1 MMDNNKSKTELIDEL
16 NQLRQR
22 VAQLEA
28 LTPESP
34 SEPEPLLDCGPNDD
48 LSDQDRPY
56 LLEQLQKQNEY
67 LAALHD
73 TTLDLMNRLD
83 LTDLLQAVVIRAG
96 QLLDTDN
103 GFIGLVEPDESMI
116 AIKVVTG
123 IFARRTGVSMRPNE
137 GVAGTVWQTG
147 EPVVIDSYDYWPHRS
162 PQVVE
167 NILGAIIGI
176 PIKSGAKVIGVLGL
190 GFPPEIDQ
198 RFDPTEVE
206 LLTRFGQLVSIAL
219 ENARLYAVE
228 QARLEEQAR
237 RVEQWRKVQE
247 ISSTFNT
254 SLDLEQVLHDAC
266 EMFVKL
272 VTVDHCGIILLDET
286 RECGQLVAEYPRT
299 DLCGITIPINPATQQ
314 VIDNQSLFVSSN
326 VPDDPAIN
334 EHPALKSLGVKS
346 ILIAP
351 LVVQDQV
358 IGSIGLDATEQFHT
372 FSEEEQKI
380 CQVVA
385 GQIAIAVANA
395 RTFAAERKARNQAD
409 TLRDVAAILNETLDR
424 TEVLSRILAQLKRII
439 SYSSCSLI
447 LRELDTFEIVAT
459 HGFKHPERV
468 KGMTFS
474 LANRPHLKQLFDT
487 QRPLVISDTAA
498 YEGWREEEESI
509 IRSWIGVPLIF
520 SGALIGVLSI
530 DHEQPDFY
538 VQTDADLITAFADL
552 AAIAIQKSWLY
563 DQAQQEIIER
573 KRAETESQQAKE
585 AAENANRAKSTFLA
599 NMSHELRTPLNAII
613 GYSEMLIEDA
623 QEAMLHDF
631 IPDLKKINEA
641 GSHLLS
647 VISDI
652 LDLSKI
658 EAGKMELYL
667 ETFEISRLIDD
678 VALTIQPL
686 VEKNQN
692 NLIVQ
697 YSKDIG
703 TMSADMVKIRQ
714 ALFNLLSNAAKFTER
729 GTITLTVSAENVELA
744 LPAHPSLVE
753 AEKTGALHLS
763 SHWLSFCVS
772 DTGIGMSLEQVDK
785 LFHEFA
791 QADISTT
798 RKYGGTGLGLAITQ
812 RVCQMMG
819 GDITVESELGGG
831 STFTIWLPRDVEPV
845 VLKV

>member
-1 MMDNNKSKTELIDEL
+1 MTDNNKSKTELIDEL

-22 VAQLEA
+22 VAQLEV
-28 LTPESP
+28 LTLEIP
-34 SEPEPLLDCGPNDD
+34 SELEPMTDRRSNNDYG
-48 LSDQDRPY
+48 DQDRTY
-56 LLEQLQKQNEY
+56 LLEQLQKQNKY

-96 QLLDTDN
+96 QLLDTEH
-103 GFIGLVEPDESMI
+103 GFIGLVEPDESAV

-123 IFARRTGVSMRPNE
+123 VFATRTGVCMGPNE
-137 GVAGTVWQTG
+137 GVAGTVWQSG
-147 EPVVIDSYDYWPHRS
+147 QPVVIDAYDHWSNRS
-162 PQVVE
+162 PQVIN
-167 NILGAIIGI
+167 NILGAVVGI
-176 PIKSGAKVIGVLGL
+176 PIKSGSKVMGVLGL
-190 GFPPEIDQ
+190 GLLPGSNQ
-198 RFDPTEVE
+198 RFGQPEVE
-206 LLTRFGQLVSIAL
+206 LLTRFGRLVSIAL

-228 QARLEEQAR
+228 QARLEDQAR
-237 RVEQWRKVQE
+237 RIEQWRQVQE
-247 ISSTFNT
+247 ISATLNT
-254 SLDLEQVLHDAC
+254 SLDLDQVLHTAC
-266 EMFVKL
+266 EMFINL
-272 VTVDHCGIILLDET
+272 VTVEHCGIILVDET
-286 RECGQLVAEYPRT
+286 GEYGQLVAEFPRT
-299 DLCGITIPINPATQQ
+299 ELWGIKIPINPVIQQ
-314 VIDNQSLFVSSN
+314 ILANRSLFVSSN
-326 VPDDPAIN
+326 VPDDPIVN
-334 EHPALKSLGVKS
+334 ESLSLQSLGVKS

-351 LVVQDQV
+351 LVVQGQV
-358 IGSIGLDATEQFHT
+358 IGSIGLDATEQT
-372 FSEEEQKI
+372 YLFSEEEQKI

-385 GQIAIAVANA
+385 GQIAIAIANA
-395 RTFAAERKARNQAD
+395 RTFAAERTARNQAD

-424 TEVLSRILAQLKRII
+424 TEVLTRILAQLKRII
-439 SYSSCSLI
+439 TYSSCSII
-447 LRELDTFEIVAT
+447 LRELETFQIVAT
-459 HGFKHPERV
+459 HGFDNPERFE
-468 KGMTFS
+468 GMTFS
-474 LANRPHLKQLFDT
+474 LVNRPHLKQLFDT
-487 QRPLVISDTAA
+487 HQPLVISDTAL
-498 YEGWREEEESI
+498 YEGWREEAAVT

-520 SGALIGVLSI
+520 AGALIGVLSI
-530 DHEQPDFY
+530 DHEQPNFY
-538 VQTDADLITAFADL
+538 VQTDAGLITAFADL

-623 QEAMLHDF
+623 QAAALDDF
-631 IPDLKKINEA
+631 VPDLKKINEA

-667 ETFEISRLIDD
+667 ETFEISNLIDD

-697 YSKDIG
+697 YRKDIG
-703 TMSADMVKIRQ
+703 IMSADMVKIRQ

-744 LPAHPSLVE
+744 LPAHPSTVE
-753 AEKTGALHLS
+753 RDTADALHLS
-763 SHWLSFCVS
+763 SYWISFSVS
-772 DTGIGMSLEQVDK
+772 DTGIGMSPEQVDK

-819 GDITVESELGGG
+819 GDITVESELGVG

-845 VLKV
+845 VLR

>member
-1 MMDNNKSKTELIDEL
+1 MTDHTKSKTELITEL

-28 LTPESP
+28 PASAP
-34 SEPEPLLDCGPNDD
+34 PEPGYFTGHGPRNDH
-48 LSDQDRPY
+48 SDPDRTH
-56 LLEQLQKQNEY
+56 LLEQLKKQNQY

-83 LTDLLQAVVIRAG
+83 LTDLLQAVVVRAG
-96 QLLDTDN
+96 QLLDTSH
-103 GFIGLVEPDESMI
+103 GFVGLVEPDESAI
-116 AIKVVTG
+116 AIAVVAG
-123 IFARRTGVSMRPNE
+123 LFAQRTGVRMQPNE

-147 EPVVIDSYDYWPHRS
+147 QPMVIDSYDHWTSRS
-162 PQVVE
+162 PQVLP
-167 NILGAIIGI
+167 NILGAVVGI
-176 PIKSGAKVIGVLGL
+176 PIKSGAKVMGVLGL
-190 GFPPEIDQ
+190 GFPPGANQPFDQTEI
-198 RFDPTEVE
+198 E

-228 QARLEEQAR
+228 QARLEDQAR

-247 ISSTFNT
+247 ISATLNT
-254 SLDLEQVLHDAC
+254 SLDLEQVLHTAC
-266 EMFVKL
+266 EMFVEL
-272 VTVDHCGIILLDET
+272 VTVDHCGIILIDET
-286 RECGQLVAEYPRT
+286 LEYGRLVAEYPRT
-299 DLCGITIPINPATQQ
+299 ELCGIKVPLNPAIQK
-314 VIDNQSLFVSSN
+314 VVENRALFVSSN
-326 VPDDPAIN
+326 VPHDPAVN
-334 EHPALKSLGVKS
+334 EYPALKSLGVKS

-351 LVVQDQV
+351 LVIQDQV
-358 IGSIGLDATEQFHT
+358 IGSIGLDATEQSYT

-395 RTFAAERKARNQAD
+395 RTFAAERTARNQAD
-409 TLRDVAAILNETLDR
+409 TLREVAAILNETLDR
-424 TEVLSRILAQLKRII
+424 TEVLTRILVQLKRII
-439 SYSSCSLI
+439 TYSSCSII
-447 LRELDTFEIVAT
+447 LRELDTFQIVAT
-459 HGFKHPERV
+459 YGFAQPERFE
-468 KGMTFS
+468 GMIFLLS
-474 LANRPHLKQLFDT
+474 NRPHLKQLVDT
-487 QRPLVISDTAA
+487 HQPLVISDTALYA
-498 YEGWREEEESI
+498 GWHKDETVT

-530 DHEQPDFY
+530 DHEQPNFY
-538 VQTDADLITAFADL
+538 VQADAGLITAFADL

-573 KRAETESQQAKE
+573 KRAETESQLAKE

-623 QEAMLHDF
+623 QEAALDNF

-667 ETFEISRLIDD
+667 ETFEISKLIDD

-692 NLIVQ
+692 NLIIQ

-703 TMSADMVKIRQ
+703 TMSADMVKLRQ

-729 GTITLTVSAENVELA
+729 GTVTLTVSPESVELA
-744 LPAHPSLVE
+744 LPAHPSTSEIDAVN
-753 AEKTGALHLS
+753 ALHLS
-763 SHWLSFCVS
+763 SHWLSFSVT
-772 DTGIGMSLEQVDK
+772 DTGIGMSPEQVDK

-819 GDITVESELGGG
+819 GDITVESDLGVG
-831 STFTIWLPRDVEPV
+831 STFTIWLPRDVEPAA
-845 VLKV
+845 LR